1 MNASVAYH
9 QSQAFRGLVALIL
22 AYLLWSFG
30 VVLFKLLDG
39 VPAIDIVAHRVV
51 WSFLFL
57 LPVMIFASRWHSC
70 YVVLTT
76 PKLLGGLIITSLLI
90 SINWLVFVWSI
101 ETDRVVQSSLG
112 YYINPLVSVL
122 LGVMVLSERLRVAQI
137 ISLLLAT
144 MSVGAM
150 LLLLGVVP
158 WISMALA
165 VSFALYGLLRKMI
178 AVNHL
183 DGLFIETALLL
194 PIALGWLL
202 LRSNAPE
209 MTGLPP
215 VDVGLREWMLL
226 ALGGPAT
233 AIPLLL
239 FTYGVRRRSLT
250 VAGFTQYI
258 NPTLQLLLAVF
269 VYAEAFGGSHLLVF
283 AGIWMALA
291 IFLFD
296 LIWHEK
302 ERAREIEGS

>member
-22 AYLLWSFG
+22 AYSLWSFG
-30 VVLFKLLDG
+30 VVLFKLLDS
-39 VPAIDIVAHRVV
+39 VPAIDIVAHRAV

-57 LPVMIFASRWHSC
+57 LPIMIFARRWRSC
-70 YVVLTT
+70 YAVLTT
-76 PKLLGGLIITSLLI
+76 PKLLGCLIVTSLLI

-122 LGVMVLSERLRVAQI
+122 LGVVVLSERLRAAQI

-144 MSVGAM
+144 VSVGAM

-178 AVNHL
+178 AVDHL
-183 DGLFIETALLL
+183 DGLFIETVLLL

-209 MTGLPP
+209 MTGMPP
-215 VDVGLREWMLL
+215 VDMGLREWTLL

-250 VAGFTQYI
+250 VVGFTQYI

-269 VYAEAFGGSHLLVF
+269 VYAEVFGGLHLLIF
-283 AGIWMALA
+283 TGIWVALA

-296 LIWHEK
+296 LIRHEK